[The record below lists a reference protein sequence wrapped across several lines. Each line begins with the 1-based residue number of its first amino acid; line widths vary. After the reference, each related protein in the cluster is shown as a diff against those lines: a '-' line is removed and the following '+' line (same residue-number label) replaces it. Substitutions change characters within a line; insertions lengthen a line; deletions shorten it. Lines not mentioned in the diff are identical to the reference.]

1 MRSESADTGRAMG
14 RLEHGRPVRPRT
26 AGLRREYRVQDLSGC
41 VRGARERTGQV
52 VAEREGQAHLRLVRG
67 DRNPIG
73 PDVPRGL
80 VDQSALADAGLAV
93 HDHGGRASL
102 AGRPSNRSA
111 NHFELMR
118 APEEPGHARHITGTS
133 FPAGSEGGP
142 S

>member
-1 MRSESADTGRAMG
+1 MVEWSER
-14 RLEHGRPVRPRT
+14 HPR
-26 AGLRREYRVQDLSGC
+26 
-41 VRGARERTGQV
+41 QV

-67 DRNPIG
+67 DRNPIA

-102 AGRPSNRSA
+102 PGRPSHRSA

-133 FPAGSEGGP
+133 FWFASGSEGDP

>member
-1 MRSESADTGRAMG
+1 MGLLPAADVEGTPGPMVVEG
-14 RLEHGRPVRPRT
+14 GVHDPISK
-26 AGLRREYRVQDLSGC
+26 RR
-41 VRGARERTGQV
+41 
-52 VAEREGQAHLRLVRG
+52 

-102 AGRPSNRSA
+102 PGRPSNRSA

-133 FPAGSEGGP
+133 FWFASGSEGDP

>member
-1 MRSESADTGRAMG
+1 MG

-67 DRNPIG
+67 DRNPID
-73 PDVPRGL
+73 PDVPPGL

-93 HDHGGRASL
+93 HDHGRLDSIHL
-102 AGRPSNRSA
+102 V
-111 NHFELMR
+111 
-118 APEEPGHARHITGTS
+118 TS
-133 FPAGSEGGP
+133 YAVVYHL
-142 S
+142 